1 MYTSSPFAETEM
13 SRVKKKDQG
22 PVLVPVDFSPPSA
35 AALAWAARMCG
46 CISAPLLVLHVA
58 HDPESAPGYY
68 VRSKRKKHL
77 RRIEEAAAE
86 MMEDFLAQVAEDN
99 PKNKLLQGVES
110 MLVHG
115 LPVTRILEV
124 ADKVDASMIV
134 MGSQGRT
141 GLPHL
146 LLGSKAERIAQLAQV
161 PVTIVKEPRRRKD

>member
-1 MYTSSPFAETEM
+1 LAKEKQ
-13 SRVKKKDQG
+13 RQVG
-22 PVLVPVDFSPPSA
+22 PVLVPVDFSPYSA
-35 AALAWAARMCG
+35 AAMVWAARICH
-46 CISAPLLVLHVA
+46 CLKIPLTVLHVA

-86 MMEDFLAQVAEDN
+86 MMEEFLTEVAKDN
-99 PKNKLLQGVES
+99 PDCEDLQGLEPI
-110 MLVHG
+110 LVRG

-124 ADKVDASMIV
+124 ADQLDASMIV

-146 LLGSKAERIAQLAQV
+146 LLGSKAERVAQLSPI
-161 PVTIVKEPRRRKD
+161 PVTVVKSPKKGK